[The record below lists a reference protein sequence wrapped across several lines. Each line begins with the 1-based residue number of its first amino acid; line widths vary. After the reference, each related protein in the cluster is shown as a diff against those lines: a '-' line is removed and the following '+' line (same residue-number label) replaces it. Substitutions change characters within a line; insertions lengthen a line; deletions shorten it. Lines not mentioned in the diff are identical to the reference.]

1 MPGSGRQLEKWA
13 WLSVARMGLYAE
25 RGIALGGG
33 HWFVC
38 SARHRVFI
46 VCLLSA
52 ENVIMNKA
60 ARILALGELAFI
72 WGGGDGRANN
82 K

>member
-1 MPGSGRQLEKWA
+1 MPGSGRQLEKWD
-13 WLSVARMGLYAE
+13 WLSVARTGLYAE

-46 VCLLSA
+46 VWLLSA
-52 ENVIMNKA
+52 GNVIMNKA
-60 ARILALGELAFI
+60 ARIPALRELPFI
-72 WGGGDGRANN
+72 
-82 K
+82 